1 MAANRS
7 RINLAYKGVKMSKN
21 HDLSNVDVVLYAL
34 YKLGGAL
41 KNIHTEHIAW
51 ESFNLSEDRFA
62 WILPEFRARKFP
74 DKTTVRYALES
85 AKKIKLVKG
94 RAGRD
99 RNKSEGWQ
107 LTSLGTE
114 WILKNKEKIALLL
127 RDELPLSEAIP
138 SHQAERFIKKIK
150 AEKIFQ
156 DFRRDKGLESA
167 TPYDFSDLLSCSPD
181 ASSKVIKQKFDLLK
195 STAILINNDEIRT
208 FLSACENKYSKLMEV
223 KLED

>member
-1 MAANRS
+1 LEANRS
-7 RINLAYKGVKMSKN
+7 LINLAYKGVKMSKD
-21 HDLSNVDVVLYAL
+21 HDLSNVDVALYAL

-41 KNIHTEHIAW
+41 KSIHTEHIAW

-62 WILPEFRARKFP
+62 WILPEFRVRKFP

-85 AKKIKLVKG
+85 AKKIKLIKG

-114 WILKNKEKIALLL
+114 WILKNQKRIAFLL
-127 RDELPLSEAIP
+127 RDELPFSEAIP

-150 AEKIFQ
+150 AEKIFKY
-156 DFRRDKGLESA
+156 FLRDKGLENA
-167 TPYDFSDLLSCSPD
+167 TPYDFTDLLSCSPD

-195 STAILINNDEIRT
+195 STAALINNEEIRN
-208 FLSACENKYSKLMEV
+208 FFSACENEYSKLM
-223 KLED
+223 KI